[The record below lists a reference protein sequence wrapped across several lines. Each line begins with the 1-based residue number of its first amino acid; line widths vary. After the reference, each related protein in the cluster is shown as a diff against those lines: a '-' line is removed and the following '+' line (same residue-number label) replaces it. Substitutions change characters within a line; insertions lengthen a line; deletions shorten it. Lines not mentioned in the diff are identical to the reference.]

1 VGPAERSAKE
11 LALKR
16 SCPSHDLRHRP
27 HGRRVMYRP
36 FLDALTPLLVLTLV
50 ATAGIAIA
58 IRLCWRRGKS
68 LEDL

>member
-1 VGPAERSAKE
+1 
-11 LALKR
+11 
-16 SCPSHDLRHRP
+16 
-27 HGRRVMYRP
+27 MNRP

-50 ATAGIAIA
+50 GTAGIAIA